1 MMRVEGR
8 WREVGWE
15 AALAAAAALLR
26 DGVKQAGAGRIGFL
40 GSPASTTEEAY
51 LLGRIA
57 RGLGSRNVDTRLR
70 QADFSDQHLDP
81 PYPGLGIALNEI
93 DSIAGLLLVGCQLRE
108 EAPVFAHRVRKAALA
123 GGKVSLLSTRG
134 QICYFPLQR
143 QLVTDAGNLVAE
155 LAAMAAGGAL
165 SPEDRAIVE
174 SLSGGRSA
182 IVLGGEAM
190 RHTRYAD
197 LRAAAAALA
206 GTTGATLGY
215 LPDGGNAVGCA
226 LAGALPHRLPG
237 AQPDRQAGL
246 DAASMFNTPLAACV
260 LFGGIE
266 AAMDIGHAGSNERL
280 AACPRVIAITPY
292 ADPETMDV
300 AQVMLPIGTFAETS
314 GTYVNV
320 EGRWQE
326 FRGCAQPVG
335 ESRPGWKVL
344 RVLGNQLG
352 LEGFGYETS
361 ADVLAELRTHADDV
375 RYDGRHPARSNVN
388 AEQGGTTTLVPI
400 YQVDA
405 TVRRAPALQATRAA
419 QSAAAAG

>member
-1 MMRVEGR
+1 
-8 WREVGWE
+8 
-15 AALAAAAALLR
+15 
-26 DGVKQAGAGRIGFL
+26 
-40 GSPASTTEEAY
+40 
-51 LLGRIA
+51 
-57 RGLGSRNVDTRLR
+57 
-70 QADFSDQHLDP
+70 
-81 PYPGLGIALNEI
+81 
-93 DSIAGLLLVGCQLRE
+93 
-108 EAPVFAHRVRKAALA
+108 
-123 GGKVSLLSTRG
+123 
-134 QICYFPLQR
+134 
-143 QLVTDAGNLVAE
+143 
-155 LAAMAAGGAL
+155 
-165 SPEDRAIVE
+165 
-174 SLSGGRSA
+174 
-182 IVLGGEAM
+182 
-190 RHTRYAD
+190 
-197 LRAAAAALA
+197 
-206 GTTGATLGY
+206 
-215 LPDGGNAVGCA
+215 
-226 LAGALPHRLPG
+226 
-237 AQPDRQAGL
+237 
-246 DAASMFNTPLAACV
+246 MFNTPLAACV

-266 AAMDIGHAGSNERL
+266 AARDIGHAGSNERL

-361 ADVLAELRTHADDV
+361 ADVLAELRTNADDV
-375 RYDGRHPARSNVN
+375 RYDGRHPARSSVN